1 MSADQPHAGL
11 SQPAAWAKLL
21 ALYDRGSISSTE
33 LQSQLLTHIEG
44 KAPEDF
50 EPVVVAL
57 RGHGE
62 EFIRTCLADTIVRL
76 VESGRR
82 VIDYTH
88 EALPLVDWIGCR
100 VHIGGG
106 YTAAYERD
114 QPWLAGRDYHEG
126 TLIDKLK
133 IHDRMFPAAVVKL
146 DYLLDLSQFEPVL
159 RGQFLLLVPRYRDH
173 SWAASEGIAFAY
185 LMETVPKNAAW
196 WADAAIRDRIARVI
210 PLYPAGAE

>member
-1 MSADQPHAGL
+1 M
-11 SQPAAWAKLL
+11 
-21 ALYDRGSISSTE
+21 
-33 LQSQLLTHIEG
+33 QSQLLTHIEE

-82 VIDYTH
+82 VIDYTQK
-88 EALPLVDWIGCR
+88 PCRSSIGS
-100 VHIGGG
+100 
-106 YTAAYERD
+106 AAGCISGAAIPPRTSAT

-196 WADAAIRDRIARVI
+196 WADARRYEIESHASYRFIR
-210 PLYPAGAE
+210 PEQNE